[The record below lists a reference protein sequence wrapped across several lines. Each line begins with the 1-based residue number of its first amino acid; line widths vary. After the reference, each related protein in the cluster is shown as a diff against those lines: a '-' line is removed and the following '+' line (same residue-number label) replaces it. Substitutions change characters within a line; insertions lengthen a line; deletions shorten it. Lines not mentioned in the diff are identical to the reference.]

1 MAETIISVSET
12 YLRGH
17 FIKWDLLKSQNLNL
31 ARLLLLAGAW
41 FRYYSLAVRCLE
53 YLQ

>member
-12 YLRGH
+12 YLQGH
-17 FIKWDLLKSQNLNL
+17 FIKLDLLMGQNLSL

-41 FRYYSLAVRCLE
+41 FRYYSLAFRCLE

>member
-1 MAETIISVSET
+1 MAETIISVGKP
-12 YLRGH
+12 YVRGH
-17 FIKWDLLKSQNLNL
+17 FIKLVYLKGQNLSL

-41 FRYYSLAVRCLE
+41 FRYYSLAFRCLE

>member
-1 MAETIISVSET
+1 MAETIISIGET
-12 YLRGH
+12 YLLGH
-17 FIKWDLLKSQNLNL
+17 FIKFDLLKGQNLSL

-41 FRYYSLAVRCLE
+41 FRYYSLAFRCLE